1 MAEEARVAPDIVT
14 GMFLFIIMLVILW
27 YAYVFVSDRY
37 ILSELFACSC
47 VI

>member
-1 MAEEARVAPDIVT
+1 MKEDDREVPYIVT
-14 GMFLFIIMLVILW
+14 GMFPFIILSIILW
-27 YAYVFVSDRY
+27 YAYVYVSDRY